1 MIIDKKIIETLM
13 LIKNNNHNYG
23 YGRLLNKTYSG
34 VNSVKVIKN
43 LYDKNLISIKREG
56 TKKIVFLTEKGEK
69 LFLLLLEIKELIK

>member
-1 MIIDKKIIETLM
+1 M

-23 YGRLLNKTYSG
+23 YGKLLNKTYSG

-56 TKKIVFLTEKGEK
+56 TKKIVFLTEKGER
-69 LFLLLLEIKELIK
+69 LFKLLLEIKELIK

>member
-1 MIIDKKIIETLM
+1 M

>member
-1 MIIDKKIIETLM
+1 M

-56 TKKIVFLTEKGEK
+56 TKKIVFLTEKGER
-69 LFLLLLEIKELIK
+69 LFKLLLEINELIK

>member
-1 MIIDKKIIETLM
+1 M
-13 LIKNNNHNYG
+13 LIKNNNDNYG

-56 TKKIVFLTEKGEK
+56 TKKIVFLTEKGER
-69 LFLLLLEIKELIK
+69 LFKLLLEINELIK